1 MVCRKRQRPSAS
13 DFFGLPPPE
22 APVIEKPLD
31 SIDADFGL
39 AVNHQRTACPLEYL
53 SELESLEP
61 HQRILEL
68 IRGNDKIEWD
78 ASIKGS
84 YLYVVRS
91 DRSEVKIEEVLELRH
106 IATLLWGPGKREVTG
121 GKTIHSGHLCFK
133 VDDSRTITTDEVYA
147 IEFPTLRSAEIAG
160 GIVEFH
166 LNRFLA
172 SLVEDAEK
180 PLLQVQTKIGSP
192 RWFIEN
198 PTSSMTESKWQV
210 VRRQIPF
217 LRPIVKREKSPA
229 TMKNPLAE
237 TNPSAFEIS
246 QLPPGFTIPLILQN
260 LTSLQLLALP
270 IQIKLTEENR
280 SLTPIRVLLRFT
292 DRMSAV
298 VCKINLFKVG
308 LKTEEKEAVKFLVDD
323 GDSSIEDTW
332 QIWRN
337 GTVWDEETIQSFVK
351 SRNHEGGKKSEDEI
365 DELKED
371 TKIGIEGSE
380 CPDVTEFLESSDDNR
395 PRKGSSTRSY
405 LERLQ
410 QRQKETESKLEKLTL
425 EYEKKNLMQNSEED
439 GQPRSKFYDVS
450 EQVGDDKKYKK
461 LMKALQ
467 RKKSLRRQLKQYR
480 KTAELPIKVKQQR
493 KQWRKEQRQKFRE
506 DDVRS
511 EEVSSGADSDQE
523 SDESDQPDQ
532 QQLAS
537 CSNEEWERIRK
548 KQRVRRVMEEKEN
561 SPNAEDENGERR
573 IYTNDEIYRRK
584 FARPNEPLPGDVD

>member
-31 SIDADFGL
+31 SIDSDFGL
-39 AVNHQRTACPLEYL
+39 AVNHRDRLP
-53 SELESLEP
+53 
-61 HQRILEL
+61 
-68 IRGNDKIEWD
+68 GNDKIEWD

-106 IATLLWGPGKREVTG
+106 IATLLWGPGKREVIG

-198 PTSSMTESKWQV
+198 PTNSMPESKWQV

-217 LRPIVKREKSPA
+217 LRPIVKREKSPVI
-229 TMKNPLAE
+229 MKNPLAE
-237 TNPSAFEIS
+237 TNPSAFELS
-246 QLPPGFTIPLILQN
+246 QLPPGFTIPLILKN
-260 LTSLQLLALP
+260 LTSLQLIALP

-298 VCKINLFKVG
+298 ICKINLFKVG

-337 GTVWDEETIQSFVK
+337 GTVWDEETIQSFGQFCRSFYRLNLK
-351 SRNHEGGKKSEDEI
+351 TMKGEKKSEDEI

-425 EYEKKNLMQNSEED
+425 EYEKK
-439 GQPRSKFYDVS
+439 
-450 EQVGDDKKYKK
+450 
-461 LMKALQ
+461 
-467 RKKSLRRQLKQYR
+467 
-480 KTAELPIKVKQQR
+480 I
-493 KQWRKEQRQKFRE
+493 
-506 DDVRS
+506 
-511 EEVSSGADSDQE
+511 
-523 SDESDQPDQ
+523 
-532 QQLAS
+532 
-537 CSNEEWERIRK
+537 
-548 KQRVRRVMEEKEN
+548 
-561 SPNAEDENGERR
+561 
-573 IYTNDEIYRRK
+573 
-584 FARPNEPLPGDVD
+584 

>member
-31 SIDADFGL
+31 SIDSDFGL
-39 AVNHQRTACPLEYL
+39 AVNHKKTACPVAYL

-106 IATLLWGPGKREVTG
+106 IATLLWGPGKREVIG

-198 PTSSMTESKWQV
+198 PTNSMPESKWQV

-217 LRPIVKREKSPA
+217 LRPIVKREKSP
-229 TMKNPLAE
+229 
-237 TNPSAFEIS
+237 
-246 QLPPGFTIPLILQN
+246 LI
-260 LTSLQLLALP
+260 ALP

-298 VCKINLFKVG
+298 ICKINLFKVG

-337 GTVWDEETIQSFVK
+337 GTVWDEETIQSF
-351 SRNHEGGKKSEDEI
+351 DEI

-425 EYEKKNLMQNSEED
+425 EYEKENLMQNSEED